1 MKSVKM
7 LAREETN
14 LNRRCL
20 SVSAAVQKSAADTFE
35 TLKHNGSAKE

>member
-7 LAREETN
+7 LARGEN
-14 LNRRCL
+14 ILNGHCL

-35 TLKHNGSAKE
+35 TLKHSG